1 MPPPSGAYIGRLA
14 PAPTG
19 SLHIGNARTFLLAWL
34 RARQAGGRILLRLE
48 DLDHPKVKAGA
59 AGELYQDLAWLGLD
73 WDAGPA
79 QALAASH
86 PGSLPAVPDPYVQSE
101 NLARYREA
109 LEQLYR
115 QGKIYPCVCRRQ
127 ELQLFQSAPH
137 SEAEQRE
144 YRYPGHCRG
153 RFPDLAAARA
163 ERSDGKV
170 AWRFRL
176 DSAELTCFQD
186 AFAGYQESRLDAWS
200 GDFLVG
206 RETEAGYQLA
216 VVVDDHQMGI
226 SEVVRGDD
234 LLPSTH
240 RQLVIYRALG
250 FSPPR
255 FCHFPLILGPDG
267 RRLAKRHGDSRLSRL
282 REKGVKPERLLGWLA
297 WCSGWNQDWRRE
309 VSLAELVAT
318 ADFSRLPPQPVVV
331 DKNQLAE
338 LGF

>member
-1 MPPPSGAYIGRLA
+1 
-14 PAPTG
+14 
-19 SLHIGNARTFLLAWL
+19 
-34 RARQAGGRILLRLE
+34 
-48 DLDHPKVKAGA
+48 
-59 AGELYQDLAWLGLD
+59 
-73 WDAGPA
+73 
-79 QALAASH
+79 
-86 PGSLPAVPDPYVQSE
+86 
-101 NLARYREA
+101 
-109 LEQLYR
+109 
-115 QGKIYPCVCRRQ
+115 
-127 ELQLFQSAPH
+127 
-137 SEAEQRE
+137 
-144 YRYPGHCRG
+144 
-153 RFPDLAAARA
+153 
-163 ERSDGKV
+163 
-170 AWRFRL
+170 
-176 DSAELTCFQD
+176 
-186 AFAGYQESRLDAWS
+186 
-200 GDFLVG
+200 
-206 RETEAGYQLA
+206 
-216 VVVDDHQMGI
+216 VVDDHQMGI